1 MDPFVSSGED
11 DDEEG
16 GEYSEDKGDYAEE
29 EIPHIGEV
37 TGANAYDPLLNAL
50 QHQHQKNQLCSS
62 SSEGDVQLANDNH
75 LRVKIRQEK
84 NRILQTAER
93 RLLVGL
99 DPFPPSLM
107 EVLHSLV
114 GSSIQSGGPLSS
126 SIKKPMPIYQPS
138 HPTNNEDSASFH
150 TPYTL
155 NTTSSTTTNGY
166 RARMENYLSSTLKSL
181 LWHVFDSLLLS
192 VMHVQFFIVGHSH
205 YNKDH
210 VALLRRESAVKAGG
224 NSTDEKQ
231 HQQQQRNS
239 RPIKEVGSKQDFQH
253 RVRRFDKHQPL
264 GRLRWD
270 ASRQSIGTVEEKEHG
285 KENIVDHS
293 CNSDVVG
300 KIVDKDP
307 SIWSREGQV
316 EVGVTLDRLDVR
328 PGDSQSDSTALK
340 LIQSRGMGVILR
352 RVHPLIFGHGG
363 VQYDDA
369 AEADTGRNLV
379 WKDKHDDDFVIMP
392 TTVSATCKVHRNVSG
407 SLKVSSTP
415 PKEEESSLVDHID
428 TTSAGTS
435 LGSRGTVTTR

>member
-16 GEYSEDKGDYAEE
+16 GEYSKDKGDYAEE

-37 TGANAYDPLLNAL
+37 TGANARDPLLNAL
-50 QHQHQKNQLCSS
+50 QHQHQKNQSCSS
-62 SSEGDVQLANDNH
+62 SSEGNKQLANNDH

-99 DPFPPSLM
+99 DSFPPSLM

-114 GSSIQSGGPLSS
+114 GSLIQSGGPLSS

-181 LWHVFDSLLLS
+181 LWRVFDSLSLS
-192 VMHVQFFIVGHSH
+192 VTHVQFSIVGHSH

-239 RPIKEVGSKQDFQH
+239 RPIKEVGSKQNFQH
-253 RVRRFDKHQPL
+253 HVR
-264 GRLRWD
+264 
-270 ASRQSIGTVEEKEHG
+270 
-285 KENIVDHS
+285 
-293 CNSDVVG
+293 
-300 KIVDKDP
+300 
-307 SIWSREGQV
+307 
-316 EVGVTLDRLDVR
+316 
-328 PGDSQSDSTALK
+328 
-340 LIQSRGMGVILR
+340 
-352 RVHPLIFGHGG
+352 
-363 VQYDDA
+363 
-369 AEADTGRNLV
+369 
-379 WKDKHDDDFVIMP
+379 
-392 TTVSATCKVHRNVSG
+392 
-407 SLKVSSTP
+407 
-415 PKEEESSLVDHID
+415 
-428 TTSAGTS
+428 
-435 LGSRGTVTTR
+435 